1 VFSRLKIS
9 TIVTTSALGLAAI
22 IGVASLSSISGISA
36 VSTNLTYIT
45 TNSVPSV
52 AALGKLEVYMEVARV
67 RGARVALADN
77 TEAARKDFAAF
88 DDAIGTV
95 DKQLSDYKP
104 LISDAHEQVQYDNL
118 LKKWAVVRGQ
128 LTSIR
133 NLTTSGQFE
142 QARTLYRGPL
152 VEDAKQ
158 LRAAAEEELAYNQS
172 LVDQQS
178 KDASEASA
186 STLRNTWV
194 LGGVAVLLALA
205 VLVMF
210 RFRVTG
216 PLVRLRNAM
225 NDMAQGQLDIDVPGA
240 DKHDELGEIARA
252 LEGIRASIAAR
263 SQAEAEAKIAVQAQ
277 VTGALEEGLNALK
290 EGRLGHRLN
299 TPFPSEYEALRAD
312 FNATLASLADQM
324 SEVSRSST
332 AVRTGAGEIS
342 AAAQDLARRTE
353 GQAASLGETANTVR
367 DLTNSVAESRNAAGH
382 AAASAQD
389 TEQEASTSGKLMQEA
404 VSAMTS
410 ISATSDK
417 MRSIVEIIDGIS
429 FQTNL
434 LALNAGVEAAR
445 AGDAGKGFAVVAT
458 EVRNLA
464 ERSAQAAR
472 EISALIVNSG
482 KEVRHGVEMVSETQ
496 ASLQRIVH
504 KASELANMIGGIA
517 EGANSQAE
525 SIAQVN
531 SVIADLDKAT
541 QQNAALVEESTA
553 ASRSLAHESE
563 RLTAVVDRFSLSGG
577 GRSAPSR
584 APAHASARAPVVE
597 LPAMRSAPRRAP
609 APAPVSHGNAA
620 VAEDW
625 SEF

>member
-1 VFSRLKIS
+1 MFSRLKIS
-9 TIVTTSALGLAAI
+9 TIVTSSALGLAAI
-22 IGVASLSSISGISA
+22 IALASLSSISGIGA

-67 RGARVALADN
+67 RGARVALADSP
-77 TEAARKDFAAF
+77 ESASKDFGPLDEAL
-88 DDAIGTV
+88 GTV
-95 DKQLSDYKP
+95 DKGLADYKS

-118 LKKWAVVRGQ
+118 VKQWAVVRDQ
-128 LTSIR
+128 LTTIR
-133 NLTTSGQFE
+133 SMSAAGQFD
-142 QARTLYRGPL
+142 QARALYRGPL
-152 VEDAKQ
+152 VEEAKQ

-178 KDASEASA
+178 KDASAASA
-186 STLRNTWV
+186 STLRNTWA

-216 PLVRLRNAM
+216 PLLRLRNAM
-225 NDMAQGQLDIDVPGA
+225 NNMAQGQLDIDVPGA

-263 SQAEAEAKIAVQAQ
+263 SRAEAEAKIAVQRQ

-299 TPFPSEYEALRAD
+299 TPFPPEYEALRAD

-382 AAASAQD
+382 AATSAQD

-504 KASELANMIGGIA
+504 KASELAGMIGGIA
-517 EGANSQAE
+517 QGANSQAE

-563 RLTAVVDRFSLSGG
+563 RLSAVVDRFSLSGG
-577 GRSAPSR
+577 GRSTPSR
-584 APAHASARAPVVE
+584 APANSAARAPVVE